1 MKLNILATCF
11 LLMSYSGI
19 AQIKG
24 HVKDSKGNP
33 LPTVN
38 IYIENTFT
46 GTTSNDDGDYELE
59 VSELKT
65 YTVVFK
71 YLGFKTEKR
80 TVSIDRF
87 PYTLDVDMKDEE
99 FTLQEVIINATENP
113 ANRII
118 RQAIANRKSMLEKIN
133 AFEAKFYSRGLIRIK
148 DAPEK
153 ILGQDIGD
161 LGGGL
166 DSTRSG
172 IIYLSE
178 TISDIAFKRP
188 DKLKEK
194 ITASKVSGDDNG
206 FSFNT
211 ASDVDFNFY
220 NNTIELGNQIV
231 SPIADY
237 AFNYYSYDLEGVF
250 YDDKGHLIN
259 KIKVIPKRVNDR
271 IFSGTIY
278 IVEDQWTIY
287 ALELDITGQQA
298 QIPPADI
305 ITLKQTFS
313 YSDADKFWVLISQSL
328 EFSYGLFGFKGDG
341 KFTAVYSNYNFEPA
355 FNKNSFSNE
364 ILSFEDEAN
373 KKDSTFWQKKRP
385 VPLTVEESTDYKR
398 KDSIQVIRK
407 SQKYLDSIDA
417 GNNKFKI
424 INLLTGYSY
433 DNTYKERYLSISGP
447 LDQLNFNSVQGF
459 NNKFNINYRKD
470 YDEFRENLNAGLTL
484 AYGVSDKRLRYSA
497 AIRYKFNHL
506 SRPILRLSGGV
517 ELEQFNAA
525 EPIIPM
531 INTVSTLFFE
541 DNYMK
546 VYDKS
551 FVKLEYAEEWF
562 NGFRFVS
569 DFSYERR
576 SPVFNTTTYTVI
588 NEENDVYTSNNP
600 LDASAFGVA
609 PFESH
614 HILKLNVGASI
625 HFGQTYFSY
634 PRSKFNIPNPKF
646 PRLYLGLE
654 KGFSATN
661 KAYNF
666 DQIKGRLSQEFSI
679 GNKGN
684 FQYNLRAGKFFNA
697 EGIAFMD
704 FRHFNGNQTKVG
716 TSANYTDV
724 FNNLPY
730 YALST
735 NKSYLEF
742 HAEHDFRGYILGK
755 VPLLNKLNYNLVIG
769 AHSLGTEGNLPY
781 HEFNI
786 GIDNIGFKKLRLLR
800 IDYVRSYQGGYL
812 GDAVI
817 FGLKFLDF
825 IN

>member
-1 MKLNILATCF
+1 MKLKLLF
-11 LLMSYSGI
+11 LCVFLISFEGF
-19 AQIKG
+19 AQIIG
-24 HVKDSKGNP
+24 HVKDSKGDP
-33 LPTVN
+33 LSTVN

-46 GTTSNDDGDYELE
+46 GTTSNDDGNYELE
-59 VSELKT
+59 VSELKS

-80 TVSIDRF
+80 TVIVDAF
-87 PYTLDVDMKDEE
+87 PYTLNVDLVEEE
-99 FTLQEVIINATENP
+99 FTLQEVVLNSTENP

-118 RQAIANRKSMLEKIN
+118 RAAIAERKNMLAKIN

-153 ILGQDIGD
+153 IFGQDIGD

-194 ITASKVSGDDNG
+194 ITASKVSGNDNG

-237 AFNYYSYDLEGVF
+237 AFNYYRYDLEGVF

-271 IFSGTIY
+271 IFTGTIY
-278 IVEDQWTIY
+278 IVEDQWSIY

-305 ITLKQTFS
+305 ITLKQEFS
-313 YSDADKFWVLISQSL
+313 YSDADQFWVLISQSL
-328 EFSYGLFGFKGDG
+328 EFSYGLLGFNGDG
-341 KFTAVYSNYNFEPA
+341 KFTAVYSNYNFEPE
-355 FNKNSFSNE
+355 FVNSSFSNE
-364 ILSFEDEAN
+364 ILSFADAAN
-373 KKDSTFWQKKRP
+373 KKDSTFWEQKRP
-385 VPLTVEESTDYKR
+385 VPLTSEESSDYVK

-417 GNNKFKI
+417 KNNTFKVMDI
-424 INLLTGYSY
+424 LTGYSY
-433 DNTYKERYLSISGP
+433 DNTYKEQYLDISGP
-447 LDQLNFNSVQGF
+447 LDHLNFNSVQGF
-459 NNKFNINYRKD
+459 NNEFSISFRKN
-470 YDEFRENLNAGLTL
+470 YDEFRENLSAGVTL
-484 AYGVSDKRLRYSA
+484 AYGLSDERLRYSG

-506 SRPILRLSGGV
+506 SRPIIRLSAGV

-525 EPIIPM
+525 EPILPM
-531 INTVSTLFFE
+531 INTISSLFFE

-546 VYDKS
+546 AYDKS
-551 FVKLEYAEEWF
+551 FVKLEYSEEWF

-569 DFSYERR
+569 DISYERR
-576 SPVFNTTTYTVI
+576 NPVFNTTTYTVI
-588 NEENDVYTSNNP
+588 NKENDVYTSNNP
-600 LDASAFGVA
+600 LDPSAYGVA

-614 HILKLNVGASI
+614 HIIKLNVGASI
-625 HFGQTYFSY
+625 RFGQTYFSY
-634 PRSKFNIPNPKF
+634 PKAKFNIPNPKF
-646 PRLYLGLE
+646 PRLYLGYE
-654 KGFSATN
+654 TGFSATN
-661 KAYNF
+661 NAYNF
-666 DQIKGRLSQEFSI
+666 GQIKGRLTQEFNI

-697 EGIAFMD
+697 DGIAFMD

-769 AHSLGTEGNLPY
+769 
-781 HEFNI
+781 
-786 GIDNIGFKKLRLLR
+786 
-800 IDYVRSYQGGYL
+800 
-812 GDAVI
+812 
-817 FGLKFLDF
+817 
-825 IN
+825 